1 MIKGAG
7 SKYNGYSISPEIRQI
22 LMYWDYE
29 LTEKDFC
36 IDLEN

>member
-1 MIKGAG
+1 MIKDTC

-22 LMYWDYE
+22 LMYWVYE